1 MEEICK
7 ELKES
12 YNTNLLSK
20 LSIEEQAIFYREAKI
35 HKSDREA
42 NYTLMKLIENKYKKV
57 SPEIYKKLN
66 PKYIGGPFSLSLQW
80 NPEKN
85 MMVYIF
91 GEFHSIQMDCFK
103 TMNDNDFI
111 NVLKENC
118 PKNTIYNTKKLSCVH
133 KNSKIGKE
141 IINNAKK
148 DHHIIQKVV
157 ENSSIPIE
165 DFFETLLEHTTSFID
180 FYLEIPAYSGEEY
193 TNKNNIVDQRIKRI
207 ADRLLTCVEKISR
220 SNPKCD
226 LARVHYMDV
235 RKPAEI
241 EVNSLSYFRDKAKLV
256 FNVST
261 DSKDQFLFL
270 KNLLDTDERFERT
283 LRFLKNKNQD
293 GFISFIQR
301 QLRASPIVSKE
312 TKRCAIDNE
321 IVLNYL
327 YPIITSE
334 ALKYRGIF
342 IENINF
348 ILDNYKIIEATD
360 LKKQFIL
367 YKILRLF
374 RETYD
379 MTVTINSKVVDVY
392 TICRIFKK
400 FKNPINQPESPHN
413 IIIYAGDAHSSLYR
427 NFLLQNDFITLAQ
440 TKNVNC
446 NTWQY
451 TLPKVNDSQNCVDV
465 RNFPKPFFDNKFM
478 KT

>member
-20 LSIEEQAIFYREAKI
+20 LSMKEQAIFYRESKI

-91 GEFHSIQMDCFK
+91 GEFHSNQMDCSK
-103 TMNDNDFI
+103 TINDNDFI
-111 NVLKENC
+111 NVLQEDC

-148 DHHIIQKVV
+148 DHHITQKVV
-157 ENSSIPIE
+157 KNSSIPVE

-193 TNKNNIVDQRIKRI
+193 TDKNVLTDQRLKRI
-207 ADRLLTCVEKISR
+207 LDRLLTCVEKISR
-220 SNPKCD
+220 SDPKCD
-226 LARVHYMDV
+226 LARVHYIDV
-235 RKPAEI
+235 RKPKEI
-241 EVNSLSYFRDKAKLV
+241 EVNKISYFRDKSKLI
-256 FNVST
+256 FNTPTKNQYS
-261 DSKDQFLFL
+261 SL
-270 KNLLDTDERFERT
+270 KHLLDKDVQFTAT
-283 LRFLKNKNQD
+283 LKFLSTKSVGIFKN
-293 GFISFIQR
+293 FIIK
-301 QLRASPIVSKE
+301 QLKSSPILLKE
-312 TKRCAIDNE
+312 LERCAIDKE

-327 YPIITSE
+327 NPIITSE
-334 ALKYRGIF
+334 ALKYRGLF
-342 IENINF
+342 IENINYIF
-348 ILDNYKIIEATD
+348 DNYKKIKTTE
-360 LKKQFIL
+360 LEKQR
-367 YKILRLF
+367 KILKLF
-374 RETYD
+374 EEIYNR
-379 MTVTINSKVVDVY
+379 TVTINSKVIDVY

-400 FKNPINQPESPHN
+400 FKNTKNQPESPHN

-451 TLPKVNDSQNCVDV
+451 TSPKVTDSHNCVDV
-465 RNFPKPFFDNKFM
+465 RNFPTPFFDNKFM

>member
-1 MEEICK
+1 MEEICTK
-7 ELKES
+7 LKES

-20 LSIEEQAIFYREAKI
+20 LSMKEQAIFYRESKI

-91 GEFHSIQMDCFK
+91 GEFHSNQMDCYK

-111 NVLKENC
+111 NILQEDC

-148 DHHIIQKVV
+148 DHHIIQKVL
-157 ENSSIPIE
+157 ESSSIPIE

-193 TNKNNIVDQRIKRI
+193 TNKNILVDQRIKKI
-207 ADRLLTCVEKISR
+207 TDKVLTCVEKISR

-226 LARVHYMDV
+226 LARVHYIDV
-235 RKPAEI
+235 RKPTEI
-241 EVNSLSYFRDKAKLV
+241 EVNSLSYFRDKSRLV

-261 DSKDQFLFL
+261 NSEDQFLFL
-270 KNLLDTDERFERT
+270 KNLLDTDKRFKST
-283 LRFLKNKNQD
+283 LRFLKHENEVIFK
-293 GFISFIQR
+293 SFIKR
-301 QLRASPIVSKE
+301 QLRSSPIVAKE
-312 TKRCAIDNE
+312 TKRCAIDKQ
-321 IVLNYL
+321 IVLDYL
-327 YPIITSE
+327 YPIITAE
-334 ALKYRGIF
+334 ALKYRGKF

-348 ILDNYKIIEATD
+348 ILDNYKIFEVTD
-360 LKKQFIL
+360 ITKQFIL

-374 RETYD
+374 RDTYD
-379 MTVTINSKVVDVY
+379 STVTINSKVIDVY

-400 FKNPINQPESPHN
+400 FKNTINQPESPHN

-427 NFLLQNDFITLAQ
+427 NFLLKNDFITLAQ

-446 NTWQY
+446 NSWEPTVPPIY
-451 TLPKVNDSQNCVDV
+451 DTRNCIDI

>member
-1 MEEICK
+1 MEEICTK
-7 ELKES
+7 LKES

-20 LSIEEQAIFYREAKI
+20 LSMKEQAIFYRESKI

-66 PKYIGGPFSLSLQW
+66 PKYIGGPFTLSLQW

-85 MMVYIF
+85 MMIYIF
-91 GEFHSIQMDCFK
+91 GEFHSNQIDCSK
-103 TMNDNDFI
+103 IMNDNDFI
-111 NVLKENC
+111 NVLKEDC

-141 IINNAKK
+141 IINDAKK
-148 DHHIIQKVV
+148 DPHIIEEVV
-157 ENSSIPIE
+157 NNSSIPIE

-180 FYLEIPAYSGEEY
+180 FYLEIPAYAGEEY
-193 TNKNNIVDQRIKRI
+193 SNKDMLADQRLKRI
-207 ADRLLTCVEKISR
+207 SDKVLTCVEKISR

-226 LARVHYMDV
+226 LARVHYIDV

-241 EVNSLSYFRDKAKLV
+241 EVNKISYFRDKSKLI
-256 FNVST
+256 FNAPTKNQYS
-261 DSKDQFLFL
+261 SL
-270 KNLLDTDERFERT
+270 KRLLDNDVQFIGT
-283 LRFLKNKNQD
+283 LKFLSTKGVGIFKN
-293 GFISFIQR
+293 FILK
-301 QLRASPIVSKE
+301 QLKSSPILLKE
-312 TKRCAIDNE
+312 LERCAIDKE

-327 YPIITSE
+327 NPIITSE
-334 ALKYRGIF
+334 AFKYRGLF
-342 IENINF
+342 IENINYIF
-348 ILDNYKIIEATD
+348 DNYKKIKTTE
-360 LKKQFIL
+360 LEEQR
-367 YKILRLF
+367 KILRLF
-374 RETYD
+374 KEIYYS
-379 MTVTINSKVVDVY
+379 TVSINSKVVDVY

-400 FKNPINQPESPHN
+400 FKNTKNQPESPHN

-427 NFLLQNDFITLAQ
+427 NFLLKNDFITLAQ

-446 NTWQY
+446 NIWEPTFPPIY
-451 TLPKVNDSQNCVDV
+451 DTRNCIDI